1 MPGMVKKMSKTIKL
15 LGIQVELEHVEKN
28 SVQGWVN
35 LNALTKKEPRKSEI
49 TNRGYETWNGDSAFM
64 LSMIKLMALEH
75 ATKIM
80 RARGKISDK
89 VSIVADR
96 PDDFYYRWERD
107 EETFMVCAHESGFAP
122 NNREVVIYV
131 YNDGTILPCFEEG
144 TYSRMIRDWR
154 ESLYR

>member
-1 MPGMVKKMSKTIKL
+1 MSKNIQI
-15 LGIQVELEHVEKN
+15 LGIQVELEYMEKK
-28 SVQGWVN
+28 SVQGWIN
-35 LNALTKKEPRKSEI
+35 LDALMKKEPRESAI

-80 RARGKISDK
+80 RAKGQISEK

-144 TYSRMIRDWR
+144 TYSRMVRDWR
-154 ESLYR
+154 KSLCK